1 MKPMPSFE
9 ELQQPLPTFSPKNVY
24 YILLR
29 FLLRTI
35 GNLSDGI
42 RIGNMYGYDSGVMID
57 YVYKNRP
64 SGRFGVGTLIDW
76 AYLNS
81 VGWRGIRLRKLL
93 LVRYLTRVVQDHLQR
108 KPHIR
113 YLDIACGGAEYDI
126 EALKQFDASKI
137 DVELRDYKMEN
148 IEKATHNASAH
159 GLRSIRFQQANAFD
173 AANYGDRWDVVVAS
187 GFWEIIDDDSLI
199 KGCIQNIA
207 ACLNSGGSLVFTIQP
222 YHPQL
227 EMAARALTSNTGKP
241 WIMRL
246 RSLDLYRQWLNEAG
260 LEYASHEMETHQI
273 FGVVEARRK
282 GSTNYSG

>member
-1 MKPMPSFE
+1 MKRMPSFE
-9 ELQQPLPTFSPKNVY
+9 ELQQPLPAYSPKNIY
-24 YILLR
+24 YTFLR

-42 RIGNMYGYDSGVMID
+42 RIGNTYGYDSGVMID
-57 YVYKNRP
+57 YVYKNKP

-81 VGWRGIRLRKLL
+81 VGWQGIRLRKLL
-93 LVRYLTRVVQDHLQR
+93 LVRYLTAAVQDHLQD
-108 KPHIR
+108 KPRIK

-126 EALKQFDASKI
+126 AALKQFDPSKI
-137 DVELRDYKMEN
+137 EVELRDYKTEN
-148 IEKATHNASAH
+148 IEKARQNASAN
-159 GLRSIRFQQANAFD
+159 GLQSIRFKQADAFN
-173 AANYGDRWDVVVAS
+173 AANYGDRWDIVVAS
-187 GFWEIIDDDSLI
+187 GFWEIIDEDALV

-207 ACLNSGGSLVFTIQP
+207 TCLDTGGSLVFTIQP

-246 RSLDLYRQWLNEAG
+246 RSLDLYKQWLKEAG
-260 LEYASHEMETHQI
+260 LEYVSHDMEKHQI
-273 FGVVEARRK
+273 FGVVKARKISR
-282 GSTNYSG
+282 TN

>member
-1 MKPMPSFE
+1 MKRMPSFE
-9 ELQQPLPTFSPKNVY
+9 ELQQPLPTFSPKNIY
-24 YILLR
+24 YSFLR
-29 FLLRTI
+29 LLLRTV

-42 RIGNMYGYDSGVMID
+42 KIGNTYGYDSGVMID
-57 YVYKNRP
+57 YVYKNKP
-64 SGRFGVGTLIDW
+64 SGRFIVGTLIDW

-93 LVRYLTRVVQDHLQR
+93 LMRYLTNVVQDHLQI
-108 KPHIR
+108 KPHIK

-137 DVELRDYKMEN
+137 DVELRDYKTEN
-148 IEKATHNASAH
+148 IEKATQNASVN
-159 GLRSIRFQQANAFD
+159 GLRSIRFKQADAFN
-173 AANYGDRWDVVVAS
+173 AANYGDRWDIVVAS
-187 GFWEIIDDDSLI
+187 GFWEIIDDDALI

-207 ACLNSGGSLVFTIQP
+207 TCLVSGGSLIFTIQP

-246 RSLDLYRQWLNEAG
+246 RNLDLYKQWLNEAG
-260 LEYASHEMETHQI
+260 LEYVSHKMENHQI
-273 FGVVEARRK
+273 FGVVEARK
-282 GSTNYSG
+282 KSSTT